1 MCILPLIHFR
11 DWWMVIDATIMM
23 SADHL
28 ANIIGPCTPAYA
40 SMSEKAYR
48 DIETR
53 VKRSAEFIRVVV
65 VPFVLEDFKQFLVST
80 CQKPFRD
87 HLRHSR

>member
-1 MCILPLIHFR
+1 
-11 DWWMVIDATIMM
+11 MVIDATIMM

>member
-1 MCILPLIHFR
+1 
-11 DWWMVIDATIMM
+11 MVIDATIVM

-53 VKRSAEFIRVVV
+53 VKRSAEFVRVVV
-65 VPFVLEDFKQFLVST
+65 VPFVLEDFKQFLVSAY
-80 CQKPFRD
+80 QKTYRD

>member
-1 MCILPLIHFR
+1 
-11 DWWMVIDATIMM
+11 MVIDATIMM

-40 SMSEKAYR
+40 SMSVKAYR